1 MSSKRAKMSVFIL
14 WWFFLALISHK
25 CKALPS
31 INFKQVMDNST
42 QSWPIYLSGAIV
54 APEFINLFLLGSA
67 VYVMYNGIEILHP
80 IYSVLFLNTSIAL
93 LHSVFDIVIFCLI
106 DNDLYVRIANGGII
120 CYVIFHCVVWCVTSI
135 LRYIYILHNDWID
148 LKFPGVKRIKLFFTG
163 ALI

>member
-1 MSSKRAKMSVFIL
+1 MVIL
-14 WWFFLALISHK
+14 CPFLLLWKGAQSFCPLLKQIYYFR
-25 CKALPS
+25 L

-42 QSWPIYLSGAIV
+42 QSWPIYLSGAYI
-54 APEFINLFLLGSA
+54 APEFINLLLLGSA
-67 VYVMYNGIEILHP
+67 IYVMYNGIEILHP

-106 DNDLYVRIANGGII
+106 DTGLYVRIANGGII

-148 LKFPGVKRIKLFFTG
+148 LKFPGVKGIKPFL
-163 ALI
+163 LML